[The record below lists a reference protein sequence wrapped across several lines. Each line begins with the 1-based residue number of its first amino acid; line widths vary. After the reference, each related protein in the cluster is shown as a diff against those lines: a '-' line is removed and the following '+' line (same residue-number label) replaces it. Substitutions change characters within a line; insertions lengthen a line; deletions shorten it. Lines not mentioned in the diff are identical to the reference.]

1 MVLRSKASWGYSSE
15 FMAACVDVLRVSP
28 ESIREGEMRVA
39 VAAGPDLPLGISKV
53 VLEDGVAVLDLLYVA
68 PEAMGRGVGALLFR
82 DAVARARELGGGTVM
97 TIDAD
102 PNAEPFYRRHG
113 AVRVGEVPS
122 EVIPGRML
130 PRLEVNLI
138 RP

>member
-1 MVLRSKASWGYSSE
+1 
-15 FMAACVDVLRVSP
+15 
-28 ESIREGEMRVA
+28 MRVA